1 MGKKVIKYKGVQ
13 PPSNDE
19 LRADIFEIGEKMRAE
34 EEARRKEQEH
44 AQRKAETIELL
55 KTLSSA
61 FAVALFAAN
70 ILLWEFYFIFR

>member
-1 MGKKVIKYKGVQ
+1 MGKKVKKYKGEPQ
-13 PPSNDE
+13 KSIDE
-19 LRADIFEIGEKMRAE
+19 MRIFEIGEKMRAE
-34 EEARRKEQEH
+34 EEERRKADERARRK
-44 AQRKAETIELL
+44 AESIELI